1 MRKVSEDF
9 LNCLVESL
17 NSELLTPETK
27 IKKGNIYHSPSIHEV
42 YVDSDGRIGYNTKFN
57 FNNKLEPTEVRLIEH
72 NDGNTSI
79 LITTIVDPSNIER
92 KDAKLKVI
100 PSFQGLGTYIKTDDA
115 HSLSLGSIGNVISF
129 NEVLQ
134 SVTKFD
140 LSEDSLKEV
149 VILTIDSMI
158 WQGFLQFSNYKKRH
172 FLSNVRLPNMYMG
185 VLNKYLVSDYKS
197 ESIPMNI
204 LEDTYEEIFDIN
216 IDRTTH
222 SNIYKPINP
231 QTMFKPGNPY
241 IQFRKYFN
249 IRTNQLFTKTD
260 VETITEELNS
270 IFNHH
275 VYKTSDMLIDQNSLS
290 LTSSQTPIL
299 ATISMEFNEVDVCND
314 PKSLEVSYIITYG
327 LPHSVYVNC
336 GDDMSLIKSVIKEW
350 DRQFKLS
357 EERLLTNYG
366 LK

>member
-9 LNCLVESL
+9 LNCLVDSL

-42 YVDSDGRIGYNTKFN
+42 YVDSDGRVAYNTKFN

-72 NDGNTSI
+72 SDGNTSI
-79 LITTIVDPSNIER
+79 LITTIVDPSNSER
-92 KDAKLKVI
+92 KDAKLKVT
-100 PSFQGLGTYIKTDDA
+100 PSFQGLGTNIKTDDV
-115 HSLSLGSIGNVISF
+115 HSLSFGSIGNVISF

-140 LSEDSLKEV
+140 LSKDSLREV
-149 VILTIDSMI
+149 VVLTIDSMI

-172 FLSNVRLPNMYMG
+172 FLSNTALPNLYME
-185 VLNKYLVSDYKS
+185 VLNKYLVTDYKS
-197 ESIPMNI
+197 EAIPMSI

-216 IDRTTH
+216 IDRVNH

-241 IQFRKYFN
+241 IQFNKYFN
-249 IRTNQLFTKTD
+249 LRTNQMFTKTD
-260 VETITEELNS
+260 IETITDEIKS

-275 VYKTSDMLIDQNSLS
+275 VYKTSDMIIDQNGLS

-299 ATISMEFNEVDVCND
+299 STITMEFNEVEVSHDS
-314 PKSLEVSYIITYG
+314 KSLEVSYIITYG
-327 LPHSVYVNC
+327 LPHSVYINC
-336 GDDMSLIKSVIKEW
+336 GNDMSLIKSVIKEW
-350 DRQFKLS
+350 HRQFKLA
-357 EERLLTNYG
+357 EERLLINYG